1 MIIEEAKGVDES
13 ETETTDES
21 CTESSQENK
30 SENIST
36 FDESETA
43 VEDRES
49 SESLQLEEASAN
61 SVELSSDDS
70 SEAHDENDIPVMM
83 QDDQPT
89 IESVFVKFNEDVKRT
104 KYALKQWIV
113 QSQSTFYISNVITAL
128 VPRLRVPAS

>member
-1 MIIEEAKGVDES
+1 MIIEEAKCVSESES
-13 ETETTDES
+13 ETADDS